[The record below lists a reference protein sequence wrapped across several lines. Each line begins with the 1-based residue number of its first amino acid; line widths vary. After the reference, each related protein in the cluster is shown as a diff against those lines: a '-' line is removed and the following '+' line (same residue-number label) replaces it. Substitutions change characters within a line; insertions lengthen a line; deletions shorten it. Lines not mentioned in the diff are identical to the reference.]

1 MDKETKEFVEA
12 SFEKWSGILVGEFQ
26 RARENMAEMEDRIN
40 HRMDSVEDR
49 LNHRMDG
56 IKANLDSKI
65 DTVRREI
72 TGLGLELEEIKPEV
86 RETKM
91 AVLRIEHALQDKQ
104 EAQGDELANQNQRLE
119 RIEDHLHLPH
129 SLSAA

>member
-26 RARENMAEMEDRIN
+26 RVRENMTEM
-40 HRMDSVEDR
+40 EDR

-104 EAQGDELANQNQRLE
+104 EAQGDELASQNQRLE
-119 RIEDHLHLPH
+119 RIEDRLGLPH
-129 SLSAA
+129 SLSAAA

>member
-12 SFEKWSGILVGEFQ
+12 SFEKWSGILVNEFQ
-26 RARENMAEMEDRIN
+26 RVRENMTEMEDRI
-40 HRMDSVEDR
+40 
-49 LNHRMDG
+49 NHRMDG

-65 DTVRREI
+65 DTVKREI
-72 TGLGLELEEIKPEV
+72 TGLSLDIEEIKPEV
-86 RETKM
+86 RETKT
-91 AVLRIEHALQDKQ
+91 AVLRIEHTLQDKQ